1 MSITHDT
8 TFDIVGFIEK
18 NPLTRL
24 SSSYQ
29 HILIKKIKRDFNPQE
44 QKIYVTSLYSYL
56 NFNSLTD
63 FIIDFDDVR
72 KWCGYSRKD
81 HAKRVLEK
89 HFVIDVDYKVA
100 LPRSGERK
108 NEGGFNK
115 EKISLNIL
123 TFKKFCLKSDTKK
136 SDEIHNY
143 YIKLETI
150 LHETLKEESDELRLQ
165 LETKNKE
172 SDELIQQLDVKDE
185 ELEKSQQEVKKLE
198 KKYIRKSKL
207 KTSEKNVVYL
217 VSSEESEKIRE
228 YVVGK
233 SIDLSNRIKGYDSNK
248 LHNFNVVY
256 SRACSGVRT
265 MDIVES
271 MILSKLSK
279 YRCKAGRD
287 VFLLPE
293 YMDIKLFTNTID
305 DCVNFLDCDDKGVI
319 YPSKT
324 IDKDDVQEKKKEYY
338 EENKEQL
345 KEKNKEYMEENKEI
359 LPDVIAEYRKKYA
372 EKNYDIISEKH
383 KEYYQENKEKIL
395 EQVLGYYEDNKEY
408 ILEDRKEYYE
418 ENKAVIL
425 EERKKYYDKNY
436 KTKILTQRQKKE
448 TCECGVI
455 VTHYYMKRH
464 QQSERHKI
472 QMSKLETK

>member
-217 VSSEESEKIRE
+217 MSSEESEKVRE

-233 SIDLSNRIKGYDSNK
+233 ATDLSNRLKGYDNNK

-256 SRACSGVRT
+256 YRVCSGVRT

-293 YMDIKLFTNTID
+293 YMD
-305 DCVNFLDCDDKGVI
+305 
-319 YPSKT
+319 Y
-324 IDKDDVQEKKKEYY
+324 
-338 EENKEQL
+338 
-345 KEKNKEYMEENKEI
+345 
-359 LPDVIAEYRKKYA
+359 
-372 EKNYDIISEKH
+372 
-383 KEYYQENKEKIL
+383 
-395 EQVLGYYEDNKEY
+395 
-408 ILEDRKEYYE
+408 
-418 ENKAVIL
+418 
-425 EERKKYYDKNY
+425 
-436 KTKILTQRQKKE
+436 LTQFNPN
-448 TCECGVI
+448 V
-455 VTHYYMKRH
+455 
-464 QQSERHKI
+464 KI
-472 QMSKLETK
+472 NIYNYT

>member
-1 MSITHDT
+1 MTDLVNKIDE
-8 TFDIVGFIEK
+8 TF
-18 NPLTRL
+18 
-24 SSSYQ
+24 
-29 HILIKKIKRDFNPQE
+29 
-44 QKIYVTSLYSYL
+44 
-56 NFNSLTD
+56 NFNASTIRVIGNHEEPWLVAKDICDILGLKNITNALLNIPDKQRSLIRLNSLGGNQN
-63 FIIDFDDVR
+63 FIIISEQAVYKLIMRSNKPIAQPFQ
-72 KWCGYSRKD
+72 
-81 HAKRVLEK
+81 
-89 HFVIDVDYKVA
+89 DYVCEEI
-100 LPRSGERK
+100 LPSIRRTGQ
-108 NEGGFNK
+108 
-115 EKISLNIL
+115 
-123 TFKKFCLKSDTKK
+123 
-136 SDEIHNY
+136 Y
-143 YIKLETI
+143 KL
-150 LHETLKEESDELRLQ
+150 DELYKQ
-165 LETKNKE
+165 LEAKNNQLEAKNNQLEAKNKE
-172 SDELIQQLDVKDE
+172 SDELIQQLDEKDE

-359 LPDVIAEYRKKYA
+359 LPDVIAE
-372 EKNYDIISEKH
+372 
-383 KEYYQENKEKIL
+383 
-395 EQVLGYYEDNKEY
+395 
-408 ILEDRKEYYE
+408 
-418 ENKAVIL
+418 
-425 EERKKYYDKNY
+425 
-436 KTKILTQRQKKE
+436 
-448 TCECGVI
+448 
-455 VTHYYMKRH
+455 
-464 QQSERHKI
+464 
-472 QMSKLETK
+472 